1 MTITLSGLMTI
12 TFILISIL
20 ILKEYLIINI
30 NYIIMQMLNFNYNNK
45 FIVDVP
51 KLNGPKLN
59 IKPKINN
66 NCYFVIPFILLIGF
80 MFNINRGL
88 KN

>member
-1 MTITLSGLMTI
+1 MIT
-12 TFILISIL
+12 
-20 ILKEYLIINI
+20 LKEYLIINI
-30 NYIIMQMLNFNYNNK
+30 NYIIMQMLNFDYNNK

-59 IKPKINN
+59 IKPKKINEKN
-66 NCYFVIPFILLIGF
+66 NCYIVIASILLIGF

>member
-1 MTITLSGLMTI
+1 
-12 TFILISIL
+12 
-20 ILKEYLIINI
+20 
-30 NYIIMQMLNFNYNNK
+30 MQMLNFNYNNK

>member
-1 MTITLSGLMTI
+1 
-12 TFILISIL
+12 
-20 ILKEYLIINI
+20 
-30 NYIIMQMLNFNYNNK
+30 MQMLNFDYKNK

-59 IKPKINN
+59 IKPKKTNN
-66 NCYFVIPFILLIGF
+66 NYFVIASILLIGLL
-80 MFNINRGL
+80 FNINRGL